1 VSATFYEVKMTMK
14 KKMMMVVVVVMMKQ
28 VIIGAVGLQV

>member
-14 KKMMMVVVVVMMKQ
+14 KKLMMVVVVVMMKQ